1 MAIRAISNRFFN
13 WLHGHQL
20 VYNTCWE
27 DPKCDRVALELGPED
42 TLVVITSAGCNI
54 LDYAL
59 EGPKALHAVDV
70 NFRQNALLE
79 LKLAGIQTLDFE
91 TFFALFGKGR
101 LTSWKEVYPTSLR
114 DQLSPT
120 ARTFWDKYGKFFDG
134 SKRRSFYFRGSSG
147 TFARVFNFYLDRVAK
162 GRAAVDAMLATDDLE
177 EQKRIYFETL
187 KPRVWRKLLRW
198 FMRRDAVMAM
208 LGVPREQRLQ
218 IDRVYDEG
226 GVAQFVEN
234 QLDALFTR
242 TLLSENYFWRVYL
255 TGEYTRECCPEYL
268 KEANFERLG
277 GGLASRIHVHT
288 KTLLEFLRDDDFP
301 ISRFV
306 LLDHMDWLSGADRA
320 VLCEQWQAIVD
331 RSAPDSR
338 VLWRSASPEV
348 DFVDPIKVR
357 IGEKETT
364 LKEVL
369 HYRVDMAQELHAKD
383 RVNTYGSF
391 YVADLSRSRIS

>member
-1 MAIRAISNRFFN
+1 MAIPAISKRFFN
-13 WLHGHQL
+13 WLHGNQL

-27 DPKCDRVALELGPED
+27 DPQCDRVALELGADD

-59 EGPKALHAVDV
+59 EAPKELHAVDV

-79 LKLAGIQTLDFE
+79 LKLAGIRELDFE

-101 LTSWKEVYPTSLR
+101 LTSWKEVYPARLR
-114 DQLSPT
+114 RHLSPDSS
-120 ARTFWDKYGKFFDG
+120 RFWDKFGKFFDG
-134 SKRRSFYFRGSSG
+134 SKKRSFYFRGSSG
-147 TFARVFNFYLDRVAK
+147 TFARVLNFYLDRVAK
-162 GRAAVDAMLATDDLE
+162 GRTAVDRMLATDDLE
-177 EQKRIYFETL
+177 EQKRIYFETF

-198 FMRRDAVMAM
+198 FIRRDAVMAM

-226 GVAQFVEN
+226 GVAQFVEH
-234 QLDALFTR
+234 QVDALFTR

-268 KEANFERLG
+268 KEENFEKLK

-288 KTLLEFLRDDDFP
+288 MTLLDFLREDDFP

-306 LLDHMDWLSGADRA
+306 LLDHMDWLSGADRG
-320 VLCEQWQAIVD
+320 VLGEQWQAIVD
-331 RSAPDSR
+331 RAAPDSR
-338 VLWRSASPEV
+338 ILWRSASPEV

-369 HYRVDMAQELHAKD
+369 HYRVDMAEELHAKD

-391 YVADLSRSRIS
+391 YIADFSRSRIS